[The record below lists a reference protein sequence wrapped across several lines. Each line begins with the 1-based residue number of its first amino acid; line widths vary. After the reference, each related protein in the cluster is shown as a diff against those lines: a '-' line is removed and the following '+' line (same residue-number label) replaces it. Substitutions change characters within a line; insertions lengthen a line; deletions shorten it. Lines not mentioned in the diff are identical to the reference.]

1 MIFLHGRTCERA
13 VQRGKH
19 MMQSCLVIVEEILDP
34 EERAAAT
41 HNQRKTMRSNEEMAR
56 RLVPEQETTCN
67 EAYQRPER

>member
-1 MIFLHGRTCERA
+1 
-13 VQRGKH
+13 
-19 MMQSCLVIVEEILDP
+19 MMQSCLVIVEAIIDP

-41 HNQRKTMRSNEEMAR
+41 HKQRKTLRSNQEMAR